1 MFTNIQQKDIS
12 TILRHLWQLDPF
24 KAKWAIL
31 AKAFSVIRDD
41 KGKKDA
47 SLDIFLAISAPFVD
61 IVQPTNYLAVMGFQ
75 LTIVNN
81 QATLSQQPAYSINTI
96 SRRLLTT
103 TRSVSDVVD
112 NCYSHGYFTEIRTD
126 VGPSNTQGA
135 MIMATN
141 TQAFPVHVDL
151 TPEEL
156 SLSVDNEANGEDGKV
171 GTQSEKTG
179 ENTGSDGQESAQ
191 PAIQNSVFGTTL
203 AATGFESSG
212 SNMAQSLVEPDNG
225 IEPNLDVFPD
235 LTMAM
240 IDESFG
246 DFPYNQAFDPN
257 ATETYVFDPF
267 NAYGFNAVD
276 MNDLDDFNIDDWVH
290 EEVVIPENLLD
301 DSLFP
306 GAPFN

>member
-1 MFTNIQQKDIS
+1 
-12 TILRHLWQLDPF
+12 
-24 KAKWAIL
+24 
-31 AKAFSVIRDD
+31 
-41 KGKKDA
+41 
-47 SLDIFLAISAPFVD
+47 
-61 IVQPTNYLAVMGFQ
+61 
-75 LTIVNN
+75 
-81 QATLSQQPAYSINTI
+81 
-96 SRRLLTT
+96 
-103 TRSVSDVVD
+103 
-112 NCYSHGYFTEIRTD
+112 
-126 VGPSNTQGA
+126 
-135 MIMATN
+135 MATN
-141 TQAFPVHVDL
+141 AQAFPVHVDL

-179 ENTGSDGQESAQ
+179 ENIGGDGQESAQ

-212 SNMAQSLVEPDNG
+212 SYMAQSLVEPDNG

>member
-12 TILRHLWQLDPF
+12 TILRHLWQVDPF

-47 SLDIFLAISAPFVD
+47 SLDAFLNISAPFVD
-61 IVQPTNYLAVMGFQ
+61 IVQPGTYLAVMGYQ

-81 QATLSQQPAYSINTI
+81 QATLSQQPNYNINTVD
-96 SRRLLTT
+96 RRLLTT

-126 VGPSNTQGA
+126 AGPSSSQGA

-141 TQAFPVHVDL
+141 TQSFPVHVDL

-156 SLSVDNEANGEDGKV
+156 SLSADNEANGQNGNV
-171 GTQSEKTG
+171 STQSENTG
-179 ENTGSDGQESAQ
+179 EIIGGDGQGSAQ
-191 PAIQNSVFGTTL
+191 SVIQNSVFGTNL

-212 SNMAQSLVEPDNG
+212 SDMAQSLAEPDNG
-225 IEPNLDVFPD
+225 TDPNLDVFPD

-246 DFPYNQAFDPN
+246 DFPYNQAFNPN
-257 ATETYVFDPF
+257 ATDSYVFDPF
-267 NAYGFNAVD
+267 NAYEFNAVD
-276 MNDLDDFNIDDWVH
+276 MNDLDEFNMDDWVQ
-290 EEVVIPENLLD
+290 EEVVIPDNLLD